1 VYRAIVAGSPALIM
15 WAWLGISMALGRS
28 FEQTFSAVWLVA
40 LTFGV
45 SLAGVVWTI
54 RHPSESWQDRVTGT
68 QVVPR

>member
-1 VYRAIVAGSPALIM
+1 M

-45 SLAGVVWTI
+45 SLAGAVSTI
-54 RHPSESWQDRVTGT
+54 RHPSQSWQDQAARTR
-68 QVVPR
+68 VVPR